1 MHVPPPPDHHY
12 YYHGLRPCQPYSTLC
27 MLNKIVSHITTKDR
41 TEESFYNLY
50 CQPTSMSSGCFLDL
64 PSEILNLVCLR
75 LNPSSLKEFSLVD
88 RRCRVLSIPI
98 LFHTIHV
105 SFSSSG
111 LDSFRAFSYS
121 HLASQVQILCYDVS
135 EIIDPCM
142 SLPNSWF
149 VILMLMI

>member
-1 MHVPPPPDHHY
+1 MYVLPPRDHHCY
-12 YYHGLRPCQPYSTLC
+12 CHALSPCQPFSTPC
-27 MLNKIVSHITTKDR
+27 MLNKIVSHLIRKDCTK
-41 TEESFYNLY
+41 ESFYSLY
-50 CQPTSMSSGCFLDL
+50 LQPMSMSSGHFLDL
-64 PSEILNLVCLR
+64 PSEILSLVCLE

-105 SFSSSG
+105 PFSSSG

-121 HLASQVQILCYDVS
+121 HLASQVRVLCYDVS

-142 SLPNSWF
+142 SLPNGLCF
-149 VILMLMI
+149 ILLLMI